1 MKLITCLTAATTL
14 AAATTALGANVRVAH
29 LSPDAPAVDVL
40 VNGKAAFTDLSFGE
54 FTDYAD
60 LPAGD
65 YQIEVVAAGTTGPAV
80 IDANVTL
87 PNHGDFSIAA
97 INPLAK
103 ITAAIFEDENVRVPG
118 TTRVRFVHASP
129 GTPAVDIAVAGG
141 PILFPNVAFGES
153 GGYVEVPGGTY
164 DLEARVAGTD
174 TVALSLPGVALEG
187 GTGVSI
193 WASGFLNQE
202 PALGVAV
209 SLDVAPKAK
218 LRVIHASPDAP
229 AVDVKLNGTRAITE
243 LAFNEATDYAMVD
256 SGTYN
261 VKVVPAGL
269 DDPIVIDADLDLMAK
284 DYTVIASDVLSSI
297 TPIVLEDDN
306 ALDALARIR
315 FIHASPNAPAVDI
328 ALANGGPVLFADVEF
343 GENAGYIEVPGGT
356 YDLEARVAGTDTVAL
371 SVPGLKVTGFRNFTV
386 LATGLLGGNPAL
398 GVIATL
404 DAQKCATDIIG
415 DGKTGVNDILALLD
429 SYGSSDQFADVDG
442 SRIVDVNDAMQLI
455 MNYGRCD

>member
-315 FIHASPNAPAVDI
+315 FIHTSPNAPAVDI

-442 SRIVDVNDAMQLI
+442 SGIVDVNDAMQLI

>member
-1 MKLITCLTAATTL
+1 M
-14 AAATTALGANVRVAH
+14 
-29 LSPDAPAVDVL
+29 
-40 VNGKAAFTDLSFGE
+40 
-54 FTDYAD
+54 
-60 LPAGD
+60 
-65 YQIEVVAAGTTGPAV
+65 
-80 IDANVTL
+80 
-87 PNHGDFSIAA
+87 
-97 INPLAK
+97 
-103 ITAAIFEDENVRVPG
+103 
-118 TTRVRFVHASP
+118 
-129 GTPAVDIAVAGG
+129 
-141 PILFPNVAFGES
+141 
-153 GGYVEVPGGTY
+153 
-164 DLEARVAGTD
+164 
-174 TVALSLPGVALEG
+174 
-187 GTGVSI
+187 

-442 SRIVDVNDAMQLI
+442 SGIVDVNDAMQLI

>member
-442 SRIVDVNDAMQLI
+442 SGIVDVNDAMQLI